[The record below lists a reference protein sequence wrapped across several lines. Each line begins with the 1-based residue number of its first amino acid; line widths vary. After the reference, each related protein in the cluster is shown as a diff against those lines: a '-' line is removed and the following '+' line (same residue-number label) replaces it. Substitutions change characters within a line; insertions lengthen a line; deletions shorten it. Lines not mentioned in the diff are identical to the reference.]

1 MLLACSFWLC
11 LLSWYW
17 MIPSLHETLP
27 KLLCVKVTRN
37 TILQITSY
45 LLSTKKSHHN
55 SHSCC
60 TVSEYYMHWEAQI
73 GQPVFDWYCLFIY
86 FYHLGIFNEDFI
98 FYNTSREWVFDYFY
112 CFRFG
117 SIYHARTLL
126 GKNALISICYRMVLT
141 LIMTRVYKDALT
153 LTHPPNISIWLVL
166 QFWYPWA
173 GSFILLLMLIIDT
186 MHPSVFWSNIG
197 SNPML
202 HANGN
207 IGFMP
212 LFLWTLIV
220 LFSWFVCWEAG
231 IMCRTLHEQPSW
243 MGCFGACLLR
253 VLLHF
258 SSSLWY
264 PWYVWPQNVLRTH
277 SGIYIIC
284 FSLHFSYFWKKL
296 VTQENWNLLN
306 IIAGVLQEI

>member
-1 MLLACSFWLC
+1 MRISYFIILVGNGC
-11 LLSWYW
+11 L
-17 MIPSLHETLP
+17 
-27 KLLCVKVTRN
+27 
-37 TILQITSY
+37 ITS
-45 LLSTKKSHHN
+45 
-55 SHSCC
+55 
-60 TVSEYYMHWEAQI
+60 I
-73 GQPVFDWYCLFIY
+73 VFD
-86 FYHLGIFNEDFI
+86 LGLYTMQEPS
-98 FYNTSREWVFDYFY
+98 Y
-112 CFRFG
+112 
-117 SIYHARTLL
+117 L
-126 GKNALISICYRMVLT
+126 GKDALISICYRMVLT
-141 LIMTRVYKDALT
+141 LIMTWVYKDALT

-277 SGIYIIC
+277 CI
-284 FSLHFSYFWKKL
+284 FLTFEKNQLPKKS
-296 VTQENWNLLN
+296 
-306 IIAGVLQEI
+306 EIF